1 MAIKIL
7 FYENHYFIYLPQTL
21 PPLTDI
27 HAHTLFLKPNSI
39 FLLESQIL
47 PAYSGYTDLL
57 CPNPTEMRN
66 HECKHSDKLKCRPF
80 MFGINQKNMVKLL
93 TKTKSGKQKSKIRGM
108 LLRECR
114 TERQKTYLYRPQKK
128 ASWRIQVQPSRIKK
142 GDGTSY

>member
-1 MAIKIL
+1 MRLGPEKYSVWVMAIKIL

-27 HAHTLFLKPNSI
+27 HAHTFFLKPNSI

-66 HECKHSDKLKCRPF
+66 HECSKSITPARRNLAHVNLYQFST
-80 MFGINQKNMVKLL
+80 L
-93 TKTKSGKQKSKIRGM
+93 TKKERFSFACPGRVIYRFVTSFIS
-108 LLRECR
+108 LRL
-114 TERQKTYLYRPQKK
+114 T
-128 ASWRIQVQPSRIKK
+128 RI
-142 GDGTSY
+142 TSESCNV